1 MSARDNEASA
11 GGTEPVAAAE
21 VPADLRPA
29 ARGDWDFLRRGDLAD
44 ALRAARGDRLLRRL
58 RGLVVRVLVLARRDV
73 LAPER

>member
-1 MSARDNEASA
+1 M
-11 GGTEPVAAAE
+11 AAAE